1 MGFKAKTIV
10 GVLAIIGVGAGI
22 AYWTLGRDKSPKTS
36 LIRGKVDRGN
46 VRVSVTATGTL
57 EAVHTVQVGS
67 QISGQVSALH
77 ADYNSKVHKGQLLAE
92 IDPRTLQSQL
102 LSEQASS
109 ASVDARMKSA
119 QADLINQQAN
129 LVQVQANLK
138 VAQVSDENNKLLYE
152 RAKQLMAKGLVAQ
165 SDLDVART
173 NAESSS
179 AKVEQAQAAV
189 LQADAQIR
197 AKQASIEQ
205 VKSDIAGAKAQLDRA
220 QINLDLTKIYS
231 PVDGVVISRS
241 VDLGQTVAA
250 SLSAPVLFLIA
261 EDLTR
266 MHVKANIDE
275 ADIGKITPDVRAS
288 FTVDAYP
295 NDVFIGHISE
305 VRLEP
310 STVQNVVT
318 YGVIIDVD
326 NSQLKLKPGMTTNL
340 TLVVDE
346 HTDVLTVPNAAL
358 RFNPPGLTSEQ
369 VTKMVQELPQL
380 PPPPVAAAPPESA
393 TPGQPGQRASA
404 GRGEQGQGGSG
415 RRVRGGSN
423 QGSGGRRGGGGNG
436 GSENGG
442 GDTAGSATTRGF
454 AVGGSN
460 ASSSGGQGGGGGF
473 QGGGGGR
480 GNGGRGG
487 TRGGGGGRNQRS
499 VLWTQEPETL
509 AFKPVRVR
517 LGINDGTRTE
527 VSGPDVTEGM
537 EIIIGDLTQSATP
550 TQQRPANN
558 PLVPNLGGGNR
569 GRGGF

>member
-1 MGFKAKTIV
+1 MV
-10 GVLAIIGVGAGI
+10 GVLAIIGVGGGLT
-22 AYWTLGRDKSPKTS
+22 YWTLGRDTSPTTQ

-46 VRVSVTATGTL
+46 VRISVTATGTL

-77 ADYNSKVHKGQLLAE
+77 ADYNSKVRKGQLLAE
-92 IDPRTLQSQL
+92 IDPRTLKSQL
-102 LSEQASS
+102 LSEQASA
-109 ASVDARMKSA
+109 ASVDARMKST

-138 VAQVSDENNKLLYE
+138 VARVADENNQLLYD
-152 RAKQLMAKGLVAQ
+152 RAKQLMARGLLAQ
-165 SDLDVART
+165 ADLDVART
-173 NAESSS
+173 NAESSA

-189 LQADAQIR
+189 QQAEAQIGS
-197 AKQASIEQ
+197 KQASVEQ
-205 VKSDIAGAKAQLDRA
+205 VKSEIAGAKAQLDRA

-250 SLSAPVLFLIA
+250 SLSAPILFLIA

-266 MHVKANIDE
+266 MQVKANIDE

-295 NDVFIGHISE
+295 NDSFVGHISE

-326 NSQLKLKPGMTTNL
+326 NAQLKLRPGMTTNL
-340 TLVVDE
+340 TMVVDE

-358 RFNPPGLTSEQ
+358 RFTPPGITPEQ
-369 VTKMVQELPQL
+369 ITKMVQDLPQL
-380 PPPPVAAAPPESA
+380 PPPSRAAAPAEGES
-393 TPGQPGQRASA
+393 PGDPGQRASRS
-404 GRGEQGQGGSG
+404 GGEQDQGGSG
-415 RRVRGGSN
+415 RRGRGGRA
-423 QGSGGRRGGGGNG
+423 QDGGGGPG
-436 GSENGG
+436 
-442 GDTAGSATTRGF
+442 
-454 AVGGSN
+454 VGAN
-460 ASSSGGQGGGGGF
+460 ASDDAGGAGRGRGGV
-473 QGGGGGR
+473 GGGR
-480 GNGGRGG
+480 GGA
-487 TRGGGGGRNQRS
+487 RGGGGGRNQRS
-499 VLWTQEPETL
+499 VLWTQDPTTL
-509 AFKPVRVR
+509 EFKPVRVR

-527 VSGPDVTEGM
+527 VSGPDVKEGM
-537 EIIIGDLTQSATP
+537 EIIVGDLAPSTAS

-558 PLVPNLGGGNR
+558 PLVPNIGGRGNR

>member
-1 MGFKAKTIV
+1 MGFKKEAMV
-10 GVLAIIGVGAGI
+10 GVLAIIGVGGGLT
-22 AYWTLGRDKSPKTS
+22 YWTLGRDKSPATQ

-46 VRVSVTATGTL
+46 VRISVTATGTL

-77 ADYNSKVHKGQLLAE
+77 ADYNSKVRKGQLLAE
-92 IDPRTLQSQL
+92 IDPRTLKSQL
-102 LSEQASS
+102 LSEQASA
-109 ASVDARMKSA
+109 ASVDARMQST

-138 VAQVSDENNKLLYE
+138 VAQVADENNKLLYD
-152 RAKQLMAKGLVAQ
+152 RAKQLMAKGLLAQ
-165 SDLDVART
+165 ADLDVART
-173 NAESSS
+173 NAESSA

-189 LQADAQIR
+189 QQAEAQIGS
-197 AKQASIEQ
+197 KQASIEQ
-205 VKSDIAGAKAQLDRA
+205 VKSEIAGAKAQLDRA

-266 MHVKANIDE
+266 MQVKANIDE

-295 NDVFIGHISE
+295 NDNFVGHISE

-318 YGVIIDVD
+318 YGVIIGVD

-340 TLVVDE
+340 TMVVDE

-358 RFNPPGLTSEQ
+358 RFTPPGLTSEQ
-369 VTKMVQELPQL
+369 IAKMIQDLPQL
-380 PPPPVAAAPPESA
+380 PPPPRAAAPAEGA
-393 TPGQPGQRASA
+393 TPGDPGQRAS
-404 GRGEQGQGGSG
+404 GSGGEQGQGGSG
-415 RRVRGGSN
+415 RRGRGGSG
-423 QGSGGRRGGGGNG
+423 QDGGGGP
-436 GSENGG
+436 GG
-442 GDTAGSATTRGF
+442 GASGSDEPVAPVAAG
-454 AVGGSN
+454 AVAAVAAAGLEAGAADEINVRSCGLRIRQRWN
-460 ASSSGGQGGGGGF
+460 SSQCGY
-473 QGGGGGR
+473 
-480 GNGGRGG
+480 
-487 TRGGGGGRNQRS
+487 
-499 VLWTQEPETL
+499 
-509 AFKPVRVR
+509 R

-527 VSGPDVTEGM
+527 VSGPDVKEGM
-537 EIIIGDLTQSATP
+537 EIIVGDLAQSTTS

-558 PLVPNLGGGNR
+558 PLVPNLGRGNR